1 MEEEIGNV
9 GNKKKPEVMKSIK
22 KLGIHY
28 NPGETI
34 VASFKDKLDKKC
46 KRMWKNIFF
55 I

>member
-34 VASFKDKLDKKC
+34 VASFENKLDKRG
-46 KRMWKNIFF
+46 KRMWKNIFV

>member
-9 GNKKKPEVMKSIK
+9 GKEKKPEVMKSIK

-34 VASFKDKLDKKC
+34 VARFEGKLGKRG
-46 KRMWKNIFF
+46 KRM
-55 I
+55 